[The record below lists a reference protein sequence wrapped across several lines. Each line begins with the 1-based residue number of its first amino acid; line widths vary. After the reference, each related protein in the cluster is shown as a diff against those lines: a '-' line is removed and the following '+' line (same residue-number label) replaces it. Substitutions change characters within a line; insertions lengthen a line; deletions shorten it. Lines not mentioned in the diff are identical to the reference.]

1 MAGFVVPPVAVI
13 LFIVVFPALETRSG
27 LNGTEA
33 SLQAQAT
40 RLSWL
45 HARLEAAGLA
55 EPSLSIDLADTTSA
69 SAGTVV
75 LSMGGVPVRT
85 MRAERA
91 HIDDIARVPRPK
103 PADALRLTSFH
114 SDIPHIPVREVVA
127 PVDTLEAAK
136 RPPPD
141 VPEPDV
147 PDYAVLRY
155 DGLEVRLVSGRLQGP
170 RFLLDTLPTRM
181 GRGGVSAVLRL
192 ELPADDIRAIYR
204 ALQEGS
210 VLALH
215 LPQDAPT
222 GEAIHVESSR

>member
-27 LNGTEA
+27 LDGTEA

-40 RLSWL
+40 HLSWL
-45 HARLEAAGLA
+45 QARLEAAGLS
-55 EPSLSIDLADTTSA
+55 EPSLSIDLADTTNA

-75 LSMGGVPVRT
+75 LFMGGVPVRT

-91 HIDDIARVPRPK
+91 HIDDIARIPRPK

-114 SDIPHIPVREVVA
+114 SDIPHVPVREVVA
-127 PVDTLEAAK
+127 PVDTVEAAK
-136 RPPPD
+136 RPPQD

-147 PDYAVLRY
+147 PDYAVLQY
-155 DGLEVRLVSGRLQGP
+155 DGLEVRLVSGRLPGP
-170 RFLLDTLPTRM
+170 GFLLDTLPTRM
-181 GRGGVSAVLRL
+181 GRGGVTTVLRL
-192 ELPADDIRAIYR
+192 QLPAEDIRAIYR

-210 VLALH
+210 ILALR
-215 LPQDAPT
+215 LPGDVPAADRIQ
-222 GEAIHVESSR
+222 VESSR